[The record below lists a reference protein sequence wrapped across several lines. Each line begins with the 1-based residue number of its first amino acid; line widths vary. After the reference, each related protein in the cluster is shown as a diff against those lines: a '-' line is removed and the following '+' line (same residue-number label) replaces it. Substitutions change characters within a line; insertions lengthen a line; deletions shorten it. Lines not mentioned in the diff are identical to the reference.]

1 MATFLSV
8 RRARDGVE
16 DGGRGAWPRGGGC
29 HGVRGGGETHLGG
42 SVVEDREG
50 GEIEKRSSGVCFLAN
65 SAEQDRFFTS
75 PGLAEE
81 KGSEVSGGVSGR
93 AVGSRGEL
101 GSSGEPGRSS

>member
-29 HGVRGGGETHLGG
+29 HGVRGGVETHLGG

-50 GEIEKRSSGVCFLAN
+50 GEIEKRSGVSRFLLWQILL
-65 SAEQDRFFTS
+65 SKIGSLLQ
-75 PGLAEE
+75 LVLQ
-81 KGSEVSGGVSGR
+81 KGSEVSGGGLWE
-93 AVGSRGEL
+93 GCW
-101 GSSGEPGRSS
+101 